1 MKAIVSLF
9 ISAYQPGMAS
19 IECRPYS
26 LNQSSHPLLCDDQYG
41 DGGRDAGLYKDK
53 CYNDKTDEGKGYE
66 DKHFEEPDFEGARC
80 ENLLFEDTHFENP
93 SYEDICW
100 MISRSRRR
108 HPLGYYVMYL
118 RYVNHHSGYAKTVAT
133 SWRQHIALHPN
144 LKESLS
150 TSLIAYLQQH
160 EDLFC
165 QTLHQQLIEFH
176 TSS

>member
-19 IECRPYS
+19 IECRANS
-26 LNQSSHPLLCDDQYG
+26 LTQSRHPLLCDDQYG
-41 DGGRDAGLYKDK
+41 GKSSEARVYKDK
-53 CYNDKTDEGKGYE
+53 GYKYKADKGKGYE

-100 MISRSRRR
+100 MISRARRR
-108 HPLGYYVMYL
+108 QPLGYYVMYL

-133 SWRQHIALHPN
+133 SLRQHIALHPN
-144 LKESLS
+144 LKESLP

-176 TSS
+176 TSR

>member
-26 LNQSSHPLLCDDQYG
+26 LNQSRHPLLCDDQYG
-41 DGGRDAGLYKDK
+41 NKCSEAGVYKNK
-53 CYNDKTDEGKGYE
+53 GYKNKADECKGYE
-66 DKHFEEPDFEGARC
+66 DKHFEEPDFEDAC
-80 ENLLFEDTHFENP
+80 FEDLLFEDTRFENP
-93 SYEDICW
+93 SYEDLYW
-100 MISRSRRR
+100 MISRARRR
-108 HPLGYYVMYL
+108 QPLGYYVMYL

-133 SWRQHIALHPN
+133 SLRQHIALHPT

-150 TSLIAYLQQH
+150 TSLITYLQQH

-176 TSS
+176 TSR

>member
-26 LNQSSHPLLCDDQYG
+26 LNWSNPSLFFSDS
-41 DGGRDAGLYKDK
+41 DGCSEAGVYKDK
-53 CYNDKTDEGKGYE
+53 VYDDWPSEELNRSE
-66 DKHFEEPDFEGARC
+66 DDC
-80 ENLLFEDTHFENP
+80 FEDQCFGDP

-100 MISRSRRR
+100 MISRARRKQ
-108 HPLGYYVMYL
+108 PLGYCVMYL
-118 RYVNHHSGYAKTVAT
+118 RYVNHHSGYAKTVAA
-133 SWRQHIALHPN
+133 SLRQHIALRPN

-150 TSLIAYLQQH
+150 TPLIAYLQQH

-176 TSS
+176 TSR